1 MSSRWWKM
9 PDRVPADSPERLT
22 LTVEEAAGAE
32 RAPVLRLQRELDDE
46 PELTP

>member
-9 PDRVPADSPERLT
+9 PDRVPAGSPERLT
-22 LTVEEAAGAE
+22 LTVEEAARAE
-32 RAPVLRLQRELDDE
+32 RSRVLSLARDHDDE